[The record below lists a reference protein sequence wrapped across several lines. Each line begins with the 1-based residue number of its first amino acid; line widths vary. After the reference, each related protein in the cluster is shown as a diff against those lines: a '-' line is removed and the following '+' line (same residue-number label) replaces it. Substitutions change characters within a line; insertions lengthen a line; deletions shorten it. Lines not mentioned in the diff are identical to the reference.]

1 MTVAFTL
8 DDAATLQ
15 RLNALRAAS
24 ADLSKPMDALGGTLV
39 TEVALGFRDSKDPW
53 GTAWAGLA
61 KSTIRRRRKKSDT
74 PLRDSGLMANTA
86 THNSGVSFLELV
98 VGRSDRPALIHQ
110 FGGMAGRNRAAKI
123 PARPMMPIR
132 SGGQVEL
139 PQAWQDSIAE
149 VLDAHLSAAAQ

>member
-24 ADLSKPMDALGGTLV
+24 SDLARPMDALGGTLV
-39 TEVALGFRDSKDPW
+39 TEVALGFVDSKDPW
-53 GTAWAGLA
+53 GTAWPKLA
-61 KSTIRRRRKKSDT
+61 KSTIRRRRQKSDT
-74 PLRDSGLMANTA
+74 PLRDTGLMANTA

-110 FGGMAGRNRAAKI
+110 FGGMAGRNRATKI
-123 PARPMMPIR
+123 PARPMLPIR
-132 SGGQVEL
+132 PGGAVEL
-139 PQAWQDSIAE
+139 PAAWQESIAE
-149 VLDAHLSAAAQ
+149 VLDAHLTKAAQ